1 MRYRAVAAAAFA
13 AVASSIV
20 APSLA
25 SPSQAIVGPCRHGYA
40 YAGYAG
46 RDGAAGVAATI
57 SAIAPASVPTGHA
70 AAWVG
75 VGGIHAGP
83 DGANEWL
90 QAGIASF
97 PRVRPRVYVEAVS
110 HGEARRFHD
119 LGPAVVGRRYRVRV
133 VETGRDVWR
142 AFVNGH
148 AVGGP
153 AYLPTAGGSW
163 RPVVTA
169 ESWAAGHGACNRYA
183 YEFDAVSTLQTGH
196 WGRLAAAESI
206 GTRVTGDRSSFS
218 ASG

>member
-25 SPSQAIVGPCRHGYA
+25 SPSQAIVGPCRHGYT

-206 GTRVTGDRSSFS
+206 GTRVTGNRSSFS